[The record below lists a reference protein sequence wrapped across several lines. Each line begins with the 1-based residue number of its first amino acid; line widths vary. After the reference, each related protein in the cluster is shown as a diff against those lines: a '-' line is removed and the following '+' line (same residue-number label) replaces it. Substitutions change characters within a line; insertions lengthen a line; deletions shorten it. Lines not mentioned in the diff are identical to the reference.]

1 MKLLP
6 AFIGITGSARVIV
19 ATIFLFGAVA
29 PPVSAQFGLP
39 HLPGKKKNPP
49 PANTSTPPAPPSMPN
64 MPGAPGSASAA
75 PQPAAS
81 APGVPM
87 SADNPIMASYML
99 LQQQGSYH
107 TVLNLASNNPQ
118 FAKMQSS
125 GMGITSM
132 EMWVKGDVH
141 KNTIRMKIA
150 ATDPLGKGM
159 VDDWE
164 ATGVVQGGQ
173 GAHIMY
179 SPTAT
184 PRINAENDASTA
196 QQLAMMDAMFAQSTL
211 KRAASGP
218 IGWATAGMDMGVDA
232 MEHAAAAKMLKKAK
246 DTMSWQCQSLD
257 PAVVAN
263 ARATPDLT
271 DLKPLGDDS
280 INGVAVTKYEFY
292 AHSNGKT
299 NGPVRLSVAKDTGLP
314 ARLEMSDP
322 GTQNSM
328 TMDYD
333 TTTPVNIEI
342 PDCMTKN

>member
-1 MKLLP
+1 MKPSPVVIGFTRHAAVALAAV
-6 AFIGITGSARVIV
+6 AFLCA
-19 ATIFLFGAVA
+19 AVA

-39 HLPGKKKNPP
+39 HLPGTKKKNAPP
-49 PANTSTPPAPPSMPN
+49 PDTSAPPAPPNMPN
-64 MPGAPGSASAA
+64 APGSASAA

-87 SADNPIMASYML
+87 AADNPIMAAYLL
-99 LQQQGSYH
+99 LQQQGAYH
-107 TVLNLASNNPQ
+107 TVLNMASNSAQ

-196 QQLAMMDAMFAQSTL
+196 QQLAMMDAMFAQSAL
-211 KRAASGP
+211 KNALGGP
-218 IGWATAGMDMGVDA
+218 ISWATSGMDAGANA
-232 MEHAAAAKMLKKAK
+232 MSHVMAAKMLKKAK
-246 DTMSWQCQSLD
+246 ETMSWQCQPLD
-257 PAVVAN
+257 PAVVAS

-271 DLKPLGDDS
+271 DLKPLGDDT

-292 AHSNGKT
+292 ARTNGKT
-299 NGPVRLSVAKDTGLP
+299 NGPVRLSVAKGTGLP
-314 ARLEMSDP
+314 ARLELSDP

-328 TMDYD
+328 TIDYD
-333 TTTPVNIEI
+333 TTTPVNIDL
-342 PDCMTKN
+342 PDCMAKN